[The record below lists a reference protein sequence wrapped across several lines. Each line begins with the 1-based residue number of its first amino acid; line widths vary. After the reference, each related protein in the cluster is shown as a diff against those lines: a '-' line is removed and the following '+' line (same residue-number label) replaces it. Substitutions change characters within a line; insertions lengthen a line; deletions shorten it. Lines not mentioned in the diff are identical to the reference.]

1 MNMGF
6 KDNAIEEIKSRC
18 NIVDVVGRQVVLKKT
33 GNNHKGLCPFHN
45 EKTPSFIVS
54 EDRQMFTCFG
64 CGATGDVIE
73 FTQRIHNLDFPE
85 AIEKL
90 AGEYGI
96 ELGDSG
102 FGTES
107 KKAGLYELNRE
118 AAAFFYRKF
127 SEGPNPALEYM
138 QKRGL
143 DAATLRKFGIG
154 YADDQWQSLLEHFQA
169 KGTDPAVLLELGLL
183 SRSKDRYYDK
193 FRDRVMFPI
202 INTRGKVIGFGGR
215 VLGEGNP
222 KYLNSPES
230 PVFQKKNNLY
240 GLNLT
245 RQDISKEN
253 SVILVEGYMDAVSLY
268 QHGVR
273 NVAATLGTALTV
285 NQATMIKRYTDNIIL
300 AYDADQAGQAATL
313 RGMDILY
320 EAGCNV
326 KVLLVSDGKDPDDFI
341 RKNGKEA
348 FLELVK
354 DALPFADYK
363 LYLLQ
368 KAYDLTTTDGSL
380 RFLKEIAKVLRGLRP
395 IEADYY
401 IKKVAKQ
408 TNISEGAIKREVG
421 DPKDP
426 SVGDSN
432 RTSGQAAQTDQKK
445 AIPAAPQLQ
454 RNLLKL
460 MLVKSAY
467 IPKVQPYESV
477 FQDQDCYRI
486 YEIVRSLYK
495 SDEEIDIKKLEDS
508 LGEHELATL
517 HHIMQTVQFADR
529 DDRVFADCISHIK
542 EIQRGKREE
551 EIITLL
557 SVLNDEGDNTAIIAL
572 TKELME
578 LQRK

>member
-1 MNMGF
+1 
-6 KDNAIEEIKSRC
+6 
-18 NIVDVVGRQVVLKKT
+18 
-33 GNNHKGLCPFHN
+33 
-45 EKTPSFIVS
+45 
-54 EDRQMFTCFG
+54 
-64 CGATGDVIE
+64 
-73 FTQRIHNLDFPE
+73 
-85 AIEKL
+85 
-90 AGEYGI
+90 
-96 ELGDSG
+96 
-102 FGTES
+102 
-107 KKAGLYELNRE
+107 
-118 AAAFFYRKF
+118 
-127 SEGPNPALEYM
+127 
-138 QKRGL
+138 
-143 DAATLRKFGIG
+143 
-154 YADDQWQSLLEHFQA
+154 
-169 KGTDPAVLLELGLL
+169 
-183 SRSKDRYYDK
+183 
-193 FRDRVMFPI
+193 
-202 INTRGKVIGFGGR
+202 
-215 VLGEGNP
+215 
-222 KYLNSPES
+222 
-230 PVFQKKNNLY
+230 
-240 GLNLT
+240 
-245 RQDISKEN
+245 
-253 SVILVEGYMDAVSLY
+253 
-268 QHGVR
+268 
-273 NVAATLGTALTV
+273 VAATLGTALTV